1 MIKPNNNK
9 IKLSRRHFLK
19 TASTAA
25 AAVFSIAPLNWG
37 CSSNKQTNVSNFGG
51 VQLGSI
57 SYSWSR
63 MPAYGPKEVLQYCID
78 SGIGSL
84 EARWIEVEAFA
95 GIPEGPE
102 KRPLPQD
109 YKGTEQERKKYEAA
123 QKAAQK
129 AAREEQRQWRIS
141 APMTKFEEFRQ
152 MYNDAGVNIHLA
164 KMRPLHWSDEETDYA
179 FRVAKALG
187 AKGVGEEI
195 SEEACR
201 RLAPFAEKHDM
212 YVYFHNHGQVGAPGF
227 SFDNFLKIS
236 PKIML
241 NVDVGHFYGA
251 TGINPTEILKKYHDR
266 ILSVHLKDKT
276 GPNADPRD
284 TNMPFGEGDT
294 PLVEVLQLIKKEGW
308 PIVCDV
314 ELEYP
319 IPEGSD
325 AITEVKKCVEYCRQ
339 ALI

>member
-1 MIKPNNNK
+1 MKF
-9 IKLSRRHFLK
+9 SRRSFLK
-19 TASTAA
+19 TTGTAA
-25 AAVFSIAPLNWG
+25 VAYTIAPFSLG
-37 CSSNKQTNVSNFGG
+37 CSSNKKTNVSRFGG
-51 VQLGSI
+51 VPIGSI

-63 MPAYGPKEVLQYCID
+63 MPAYGPHEVLQYCID

-84 EARWIEVEAFA
+84 EARWKEIEAFA
-95 GIPEGPE
+95 GIPEGP
-102 KRPLPQD
+102 KRQPLPQN
-109 YKGTEQERKKYEAA
+109 YKGSGQEKEEYEAA
-123 QKAAQK
+123 QE

-141 APMTKFEEFRQ
+141 APMTKFEEFRK

-164 KMRPLHWSDEETDYA
+164 KMRPFKWSDEEIDYA
-179 FRVAKALG
+179 FRVAKTLG
-187 AKGVGEEI
+187 ARGVGEEI

-212 YVYFHNHGQVGAPGF
+212 YAYFHNHGQVGAPGF
-227 SFDNFLKIS
+227 SYDNFLSIS

-251 TGINPTEILKKYHDR
+251 TGIDPVEILKDYHDR
-266 ILSVHLKDKT
+266 ILSIHLKDKT
-276 GPNADPRD
+276 GPNAYPPN
-284 TNMPFGEGDT
+284 TNMPFGEGET
-294 PLVEVLQLIKKEGW
+294 PLVEILQLIKKEGW
-308 PIVCDV
+308 SINCDV

-339 ALI
+339 ALT

>member
-1 MIKPNNNK
+1 MEKFKGQKTTIT
-9 IKLSRRHFLK
+9 RRKFLEI
-19 TASTAA
+19 TTAA
-25 AAVFSIAPLNWG
+25 AAFAITPLSWG

-51 VQLGSI
+51 VQIGSI

-109 YKGTEQERKKYEAA
+109 YTGSEQERKEYEAA
-123 QKAAQK
+123 QE
-129 AAREEQRQWRIS
+129 AAREEQRQWRLS

-164 KMRPLHWSDEETDYA
+164 KMRPLNWSDEEIDYA
-179 FRVAKALG
+179 FRVAKTLG
-187 AKGVGEEI
+187 ARGVGEEI

-227 SFDNFLKIS
+227 SFDNFLRIS

-241 NVDVGHFYGA
+241 NLDVGHFYGA
-251 TGINPTEILKKYHDR
+251 TGINPVEILKKYHDR
-266 ILSVHLKDKT
+266 ILSLHLKDKT
-276 GPNADPRD
+276 GPNADPPN
-284 TNMPFGEGDT
+284 TNRPFGEGET

-308 PIVCDV
+308 PINCDV

-319 IPEGSD
+319 IPKGSD
-325 AITEVKKCVEYCRQ
+325 AIAEVKRCVEYCRQ
-339 ALI
+339 ALT